1 MARLFR
7 ELREQMQERD
17 IDQNILGQALG
28 MSSKSVSNRMTGA
41 QDWSLSE
48 CYKALEFLGLPRSD
62 IFIYFPPGG
71 RQSVID
77 SFNTRLE
84 VDPDDMAAIAA
95 AVAPLEK
102 YFNRRALI
110 RKIR

>member
-1 MARLFR
+1 MARLYR

-17 IDQNILGQALG
+17 IDQRILGQALG
-28 MSSKSVSNRMTGA
+28 LSSKSVSNRMTGA
-41 QDWSLSE
+41 QAWSLPE
-48 CYKALEFLGLPRSD
+48 CYAALEFLGLPRSD

-71 RQSVID
+71 RESIID

-84 VDPDDMAAIAA
+84 VDPDDMAAIVA
-95 AVAPLEK
+95 AVGPLQK
-102 YFNRRALI
+102 YFTRRAMI